1 MKYLLLFRSLA
12 VPLPL
17 QVASRRYVSVK
28 AHFPHQFTPRRNR
41 LLSPAFTHDGCNCR
55 IQTSCLSSTSSSF
68 TAPEPPQSYG
78 KPIFPDVHI
87 KNATPSQVSIA
98 CVRNEDTDAVFVVNG
113 SSRGIG
119 LQFVKSLLERTK
131 GKIVACCRTPD
142 KAYDLQNV
150 ASDHPQRIQILP
162 LDVEQQSTID
172 KLAKTIANEYQRVDG
187 LFNVA
192 GILGDGVTTPGPERS
207 LAKIERDWL
216 EKSLA
221 VNVIGPVM
229 LTKALSPLM
238 RTTGRKSIDVE
249 GVNGENVKIDLPP
262 SRPPTVVANL
272 SARVG
277 SISDNRLG
285 GWYSYRLSK
294 SALNQSTKTMGLE
307 LKRQGT
313 WILALH
319 PGTTDTDLSMPFQK
333 NVQKERLFPVYFTV
347 SILHSAFPH
356 K

>member
-1 MKYLLLFRSLA
+1 MKYLHLFRSLV

-17 QVASRRYVSVK
+17 QVAGRRYVSVK
-28 AHFPHQFTPRRNR
+28 AHFPHHCTPRRTYR
-41 LLSPAFTHDGCNCR
+41 LLSPAFTFTHIGCNCR

-68 TAPEPPQSYG
+68 RAPEPPQSHG
-78 KPIFPDVHI
+78 KPIFPDVPI
-87 KNATPSQVSIA
+87 NATTSQDNIASI
-98 CVRNEDTDAVFVVNG
+98 RNEDPDAVFVVNG

-119 LQFVKSLLERTK
+119 LQFIKSLLQRTK

-142 KAYDLQNV
+142 KAYDLQKV

-172 KLAKTIANEYQRVDG
+172 KLAKTIANDYQRVDG

-207 LAKIERDWL
+207 LAMIERDWL

-229 LTKALSPLM
+229 LTKALSPMM
-238 RTTGRKSIDVE
+238 RTTGRKSIVVE
-249 GVNGENVKIDLPP
+249 GVNGQNIKIDLPP
-262 SRPPTVVANL
+262 IRPPTIVANL

-333 NVQKERLFPVYFTV
+333 NVQKERLFPVHFT
-347 SILHSAFPH
+347 
-356 K
+356 